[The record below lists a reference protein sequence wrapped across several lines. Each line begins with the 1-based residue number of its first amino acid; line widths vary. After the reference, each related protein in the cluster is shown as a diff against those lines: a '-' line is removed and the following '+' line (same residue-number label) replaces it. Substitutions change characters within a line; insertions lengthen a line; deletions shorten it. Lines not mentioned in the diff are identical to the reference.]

1 MYDLIMGRI
10 PYLSGKNGDLLD
22 DPNSLFFQELLKDA
36 VADSTYPNDG
46 EFSISGHDL
55 YPLCVRFGG
64 QSIICHP
71 LLFVLLTSFSQV
83 RVWVVVGSKW
93 DHPPLSDS
101 DPHRHLSPPHC
112 HVFGGHVAAYGT
124 KLICGLNP
132 DSAPGRVDTGKLV
145 HRSN

>member
-10 PYLSGKNGDLLD
+10 PYLSGKSGDLLD
-22 DPNSLFFQELLKDA
+22 DPSSLFFQELLKDA

-93 DHPPLSDS
+93 DHIHLFLILI
-101 DPHRHLSPPHC
+101 HIVIYLRHIVTFS
-112 HVFGGHVAAYGT
+112 AGT
-124 KLICGLNP
+124 LQLTEQ
-132 DSAPGRVDTGKLV
+132 S
-145 HRSN
+145 